1 MERRINFNE
10 TIGDK
15 NFFDL
20 LLLTSVS
27 VAPKIAGRIDKVF
40 IDDNW
45 LVRKGDPI
53 VEIDPRDYDAQL
65 RQKQAALDSTKAQA
79 NSGRAAVDQQIANV
93 KSLQATLDQDKADQ
107 QSSQAQADQTADNL
121 RRQQDLY
128 DHRVV
133 SIQDLINAKDSNRSA
148 QAYLEAAKMK
158 VLSAEAELVEGQ
170 AQVRT
175 YQALLEY
182 VLAQVKANQANA
194 EAAQLNDSYT
204 KVFAP
209 ESGRVTHKSVEPG
222 DYVQLG
228 QNLLALV
235 PSNIWVTANFKE
247 NQLRLMRPNQPVK
260 IEVDALGGRTFK
272 GHVDSIQA
280 GSGAAFS
287 LLPPENATGN
297 YVKVVQRVPVKIRFN
312 SIPDLGLPLGPGE
325 SVVPTVKVQDFH
337 YSALQLMIAAA
348 LTGGAILGVL
358 CWGTRTPKAKK
369 NGSSCPLASLRR
381 FVPNSSTAGGLM
393 GLRGTVPPAGAH
405 LLGACA
411 YHLPV
416 QESEGAAGGSCY
428 GSLTCFFGAPWKR
441 GDVDGSNPFPYKEK
455 FFLLVPSPAR

>member
-1 MERRINFNE
+1 MLICEVPQRFFTEELKPTTEGILTMAQTLERDLRERSHDVPADWRSRRRKASLRDRLGKRFVP
-10 TIGDK
+10 TLVGIGPVLVLAFAGLYFFAQAMSYESTHDA
-15 NFFDL
+15 FFDAH
-20 LLLTSVS
+20 TID

-107 QSSQAQADQTADNL
+107 QSSEAQADQTADNL

-358 CWGTRTPKAKK
+358 CWGTRPPKAKK
-369 NGSSCPLASLRR
+369 NA
-381 FVPNSSTAGGLM
+381 
-393 GLRGTVPPAGAH
+393 
-405 LLGACA
+405 
-411 YHLPV
+411 
-416 QESEGAAGGSCY
+416 
-428 GSLTCFFGAPWKR
+428 
-441 GDVDGSNPFPYKEK
+441 
-455 FFLLVPSPAR
+455 